1 MPFLEPRTFRVLT
14 TALVYALCLGFIWYA
29 RYMLVAFL
37 LGLLF
42 AYVLEPL
49 VPWVQKG
56 LRLPR
61 GGAIAVIYA
70 VMVFFVGL
78 LLFRLGPVAV
88 RQVEHLGR
96 ELPGLTQR
104 LTSGQLIAQLGR
116 SRGWS
121 PETQA
126 ELTRLVDQHQST
138 IVHVEN
144 EVATYVAAFA
154 KNIWWFALIPLL
166 SVFFLVSGQT
176 LGEGILGLARR
187 RARREF
193 LDALMSDLH
202 DVWGHFIRAQL
213 ILMLIAIA
221 VYILFLT
228 VIGMPYALPIGLSAG
243 LFEFIPTLGPIIA
256 AVMILGGSFVLGYGH
271 WALLIGFLVIW
282 RVEQDYVNSPKIMG
296 SRLNIHPFLVI
307 FAVLTG
313 AEIAGILGVF
323 LSVPIVAS
331 LRVFYLRWQAYD
343 AARFLTPVTPTGPSP
358 PETPPPL

>member
-1 MPFLEPRTFRVLT
+1 
-14 TALVYALCLGFIWYA
+14 
-29 RYMLVAFL
+29 
-37 LGLLF
+37 
-42 AYVLEPL
+42 
-49 VPWVQKG
+49 
-56 LRLPR
+56 
-61 GGAIAVIYA
+61 
-70 VMVFFVGL
+70 
-78 LLFRLGPVAV
+78 
-88 RQVEHLGR
+88 
-96 ELPGLTQR
+96 
-104 LTSGQLIAQLGR
+104 
-116 SRGWS
+116 
-121 PETQA
+121 
-126 ELTRLVDQHQST
+126 
-138 IVHVEN
+138 
-144 EVATYVAAFA
+144 
-154 KNIWWFALIPLL
+154 
-166 SVFFLVSGQT
+166 
-176 LGEGILGLARR
+176 
-187 RARREF
+187 RREF